1 MIRHQPYFEILA
13 TLDEN
18 SPSWLPTL
26 AGLAVLERVEAIRE
40 DPTLARAD
48 WTGAAAVTESIG
60 LISDGNPLRRSL
72 MRVVQN
78 LRSDEIIWAHV
89 NDSLFGYGRALDMDG
104 SWKLAVD
111 VFATV
116 ADIAR
121 ENDEPKVAVEATTA
135 LGGAARRSGD
145 WDRSAEGYA
154 DAAHLAL
161 ALGDKS
167 LGLTVRV
174 GTANTLIARGNL
186 AEAKAVFDEVIAE
199 AESSRLQGVAGLALH
214 GRATVAHLEKQYAD
228 AVTLAYR
235 ALENT
240 TNPTY
245 RDNITSD
252 IAAGFVELGMHE
264 AGRDAHLVLSLT
276 SRYQWVRSQAT
287 LNLMEL
293 AAMDGMEEAFE
304 GYANQLR
311 AAPLDPRLRSYFL
324 LYYGQGCEQFGR
336 YEEAERFM
344 SEARDFASSHK
355 IHQVAFDA
363 EQALAAAGKKTRQRA
378 AVAVESWRETVPP
391 DVRYVAEAFAE
402 LRVAAMSSYPDGES
416 Y

>member
-1 MIRHQPYFEILA
+1 MIRHQKYFEVLS

-18 SPSWLPTL
+18 SESWLPTL
-26 AGLAVLERVEAIRE
+26 AGLAVLERVDAIRD
-40 DPTLARAD
+40 DPSVARGD
-48 WTGAAAVTESIG
+48 WTGSAAVVETIG
-60 LISDGNPLRRSL
+60 RISDGNPLRRSL

-78 LRSDEIIWAHV
+78 LRCDKIEWAQV
-89 NDSLFGYGRALDMDG
+89 NDSLFGFGRALDMDG
-104 SWKLAVD
+104 SWTLAVD

-121 ENDEPKVAVEATTA
+121 EDDEPKVAIEATTA

-154 DAAHLAL
+154 DAAHLAS
-161 ALGDKS
+161 ALGDKA

-174 GTANTLIARGNL
+174 GTANTLMARGNL
-186 AEAKAVFDEVIAE
+186 PEAKSVLDEVIAE
-199 AESSRLQGVAGLALH
+199 AESSKLQGVAGLALH
-214 GRATVAHLEKQYAD
+214 SRATVAHLEKQYAD

-240 TNPTY
+240 TNATF

-252 IAAGFVELGMHE
+252 IAAAFVELGMHD
-264 AGRDAHLVLSLT
+264 AGRDANLVLSIT

-293 AAMDGMEEAFE
+293 AAMNGMEEAFE
-304 GYANQLR
+304 GYANQLK

-336 YEEAERFM
+336 YAEAERFM
-344 SEARDFASSHK
+344 DEAREFATSHK
-355 IHQVAFDA
+355 IHQVAFEA
-363 EQALAAAGKKTRQRA
+363 EQALATAGKKTRQR

-391 DVRYVAEAFAE
+391 DVRYVAEAFAN
-402 LRVAAMSSYPDGES
+402 LREAAMSSCPGGGS
-416 Y
+416 L

>member
-1 MIRHQPYFEILA
+1 MIRHQQYFEVLA

-26 AGLAVLERVEAIRE
+26 AGLAVLERVDAIRE
-40 DPTLARAD
+40 DPSVARDD
-48 WTGAAAVTESIG
+48 WTGSAAVVETIG
-60 LISDGNPLRRSL
+60 RMSDGNPLRRSL

-78 LRSDEIIWAHV
+78 LRCDEIEWAQV

-104 SWKLAVD
+104 SWALAVD

-116 ADIAR
+116 ADMAR
-121 ENDEPKVAVEATTA
+121 EDNEPKVAIEATTA
-135 LGGAARRSGD
+135 LGGSARRSGD

-154 DAAHLAL
+154 DAAHLAS
-161 ALGDKS
+161 ALGDKA

-186 AEAKAVFDEVIAE
+186 PEAKVVLDEVIAE
-199 AESSRLQGVAGLALH
+199 AESSRLEGVSGLALH
-214 GRATVAHLEKQYAD
+214 GRATVAHLEKKYAD

-252 IAAGFVELGMHE
+252 IAAAFVELGMRD

-276 SRYQWVRSQAT
+276 SRYHWVRSQAT
-287 LNLMEL
+287 VNLMEL

-304 GYANQLR
+304 GYAKELTDRQ
-311 AAPLDPRLRSYFL
+311 LDPRLRAYFL
-324 LYYGQGCEQFGR
+324 LYYGQGCDQFGR
-336 YEEAERFM
+336 FEDGVKFM
-344 SEARDFASSHK
+344 AQARDFATSHK
-355 IHQVAFDA
+355 IHQVAFEA
-363 EQALAAAGKKTRQRA
+363 EQALSAAGKKTRQRVKA
-378 AVAVESWRETVPP
+378 TETWRETVPS
-391 DVRYVAEAFAE
+391 DVRHVAEAFAY
-402 LRVAAMSSYPDGES
+402 LRETAMSSSPTGELF
-416 Y
+416 